1 MNASQSV
8 QACERSSNETTAE
21 FWAVTSE
28 ADGTACTAAPADQ
41 RTAGAGL
48 ERLQQDTTR
57 MERFLLNKL
66 IDSSELQKYMGECD
80 GEKERRIL
88 NEPVY
93 IHQASH
99 AAMGEILGVVAHK
112 WRQPLNSI
120 ALIIHNM
127 VDAWKFGEMNAELL
141 ERSELRAMEQI
152 NLLSRTIDDFRSFL
166 DPDSTT
172 EHFDPVESVK
182 LVVAQLSGWFSD
194 SSVIDIRVTDESGG
208 SLQAVGCQHA
218 FERVIVNL
226 VCNAND
232 AIEERQRGIGPIS
245 SGVITV
251 SLICSEKNIVIS
263 VEDNGTGIDESNWAH
278 VFEPYFTTKHKSD
291 GFGMGLYMSKLI
303 VVNSMNGNM
312 WFENIPGGARFSIML
327 PALSEE
333 RMRV

>member
-1 MNASQSV
+1 
-8 QACERSSNETTAE
+8 
-21 FWAVTSE
+21 
-28 ADGTACTAAPADQ
+28 
-41 RTAGAGL
+41 
-48 ERLQQDTTR
+48 
-57 MERFLLNKL
+57 
-66 IDSSELQKYMGECD
+66 
-80 GEKERRIL
+80 
-88 NEPVY
+88 
-93 IHQASH
+93 
-99 AAMGEILGVVAHK
+99 LGVVAHK

-172 EHFDPVESVK
+172 ESFDPVESVK

-208 SLQAVGCQHA
+208 SLLAVGCQHA

-251 SLICSEKNIVIS
+251 SLNCSEKNIVIS

-291 GFGMGLYMSKLI
+291 GFGMGLYLSKLI